1 MASKIFEQ
9 GRGLLLDGDLGG
21 TFGGRETVESYLSF
35 PVAPDESLPRS
46 SVRMEM
52 ADGTSVTLNNVAFVL
67 EESKTMQ
74 DTYTPISGI
83 GSSGTFTFT
92 DKDQEIANLKR
103 DLGLAILRA
112 ERAEKT
118 AERLLDLIERLRL
131 EGE

>member
-1 MASKIFEQ
+1 
-9 GRGLLLDGDLGG
+9 
-21 TFGGRETVESYLSF
+21 
-35 PVAPDESLPRS
+35 
-46 SVRMEM
+46 
-52 ADGTSVTLNNVAFVL
+52 VTLNNVAFVL